1 MDLTTKV
8 ITIQVQNMSIYGII
22 DAMKEHYT
30 KDKDSK
36 ATMDFYNM
44 SDFLRGQS
52 SKIITKLSENDEAAF
67 ILKNGKPKALII
79 SKERYDRLLQAGI
92 DILDY

>member
-1 MDLTTKV
+1 M
-8 ITIQVQNMSIYGII
+8 
-22 DAMKEHYT
+22 A
-30 KDKDSK
+30 DKDSK

-52 SKIITKLSENDEAAF
+52 SKIISKLADNDEAAF
-67 ILKNGKPKALII
+67 ILKNGKPKAVLI
-79 SKERYDRLLQAGI
+79 SKERYDRLVQAGI

>member
-1 MDLTTKV
+1 M
-8 ITIQVQNMSIYGII
+8 
-22 DAMKEHYT
+22 E
-30 KDKDSK
+30 DKDSK

-52 SKIITKLSENDEAAF
+52 SKIITKLS
-67 ILKNGKPKALII
+67 KNGKPKAVVI

>member
-1 MDLTTKV
+1 M
-8 ITIQVQNMSIYGII
+8 
-22 DAMKEHYT
+22 

-36 ATMDFYNM
+36 QTMEFYNM

-52 SKIITKLSENDEAAF
+52 SKIITKLSKEDEAAF
-67 ILKNGKPKALII
+67 ILKNGKPKAVLI
-79 SKERYDRLLQAGI
+79 SKERYDRLVQAGI

>member
-1 MDLTTKV
+1 
-8 ITIQVQNMSIYGII
+8 
-22 DAMKEHYT
+22 MKY
-30 KDKDSK
+30 KDSK
-36 ATMDFYNM
+36 ATMNFYNM

-67 ILKNGKPKALII
+67 ILKNEKPKVVVI

-92 DILDY
+92 DVLDY

>member
-1 MDLTTKV
+1 
-8 ITIQVQNMSIYGII
+8 
-22 DAMKEHYT
+22 MKE
-30 KDKDSK
+30 KDSK

-44 SDFLRGQS
+44 YDFLRGQS

-67 ILKNGKPKALII
+67 ILKNGKPKAVLI
-79 SKERYDRLLQAGI
+79 SKERYDRLVKAGI

>member
-1 MDLTTKV
+1 MD
-8 ITIQVQNMSIYGII
+8 
-22 DAMKEHYT
+22 E
-30 KDKDSK
+30 KDSK
-36 ATMDFYNM
+36 KTMNFYNM

-67 ILKNGKPKALII
+67 ILKNGKPKAVLI
-79 SKERYDRLLQAGI
+79 SKERYDRLVQAGI

>member
-1 MDLTTKV
+1 MRKER
-8 ITIQVQNMSIYGII
+8 Y
-22 DAMKEHYT
+22 MKE
-30 KDKDSK
+30 KDSK

-52 SKIITKLSENDEAAF
+52 SKIITKLSENNEAAF
-67 ILKNGKPKALII
+67 ILKNGKPKAVLI
-79 SKERYDRLLQAGI
+79 SKERYDRLVQAGI

>member
-1 MDLTTKV
+1 
-8 ITIQVQNMSIYGII
+8 
-22 DAMKEHYT
+22 MKE
-30 KDKDSK
+30 KDSK

-67 ILKNGKPKALII
+67 ILKNGKPKAVLI
-79 SKERYDRLLQAGI
+79 SKERYDRLVKAGV

>member
-1 MDLTTKV
+1 
-8 ITIQVQNMSIYGII
+8 
-22 DAMKEHYT
+22 MKE
-30 KDKDSK
+30 KNSK

-67 ILKNGKPKALII
+67 ILKNGKPKAVLI
-79 SKERYDRLLQAGI
+79 SKERYDSYIQLLNEIRQSKQGKRR
-92 DILDY
+92 Y